1 MNRQKFEHLVQTNKQ
16 NKTKRNEKINHLQDK
31 DFVNW
36 LRDNNLLRYL
46 K

>member
-1 MNRQKFEHLVQTNKQ
+1 MNRQTFEHLVQTNKQ
-16 NKTKRNEKINHLQDK
+16 NRAKRSEKINHLQDK

-36 LRDNNLLRYL
+36 LRENNLLRYL